1 MVSHVDFICY
11 ISCKSSCKLQF
22 ASGYIIMCGEYLLDV
37 FYSFFLMSVSS
48 YFFHLFFFFFHHWIS
63 IFPLIFTFHLLCF
76 FTVIKFRF
84 YSFDLHI
91 ARFLLLTLFGK
102 LSGKLQVK
110 LQIIPCNSCQV
121 AINVEYLLVVFSVP
135 FFNVFVP
142 FFAPYLFF
150 FFFLSLFSIP
160 LSIFLLHSSTF
171 FPLVRVVN
179 FYASLIWFSYFVISL
194 LIC

>member
-1 MVSHVDFICY
+1 
-11 ISCKSSCKLQF
+11 
-22 ASGYIIMCGEYLLDV
+22 
-37 FYSFFLMSVSS
+37 MS
-48 YFFHLFFFFFHHWIS
+48 
-63 IFPLIFTFHLLCF
+63 
-76 FTVIKFRF
+76 VIKFRF

-142 FFAPYLFF
+142 FFAPCLS
-150 FFFLSLFSIP
+150 FLSF
-160 LSIFLLHSSTF
+160 TF
-171 FPLVRVVN
+171 FYSPFNLPTSQ
-179 FYASLIWFSYFVISL
+179 FYVFFTRALYV
-194 LIC
+194 

>member
-1 MVSHVDFICY
+1 
-11 ISCKSSCKLQF
+11 
-22 ASGYIIMCGEYLLDV
+22 
-37 FYSFFLMSVSS
+37 MS
-48 YFFHLFFFFFHHWIS
+48 
-63 IFPLIFTFHLLCF
+63 
-76 FTVIKFRF
+76 VIKFRF

-142 FFAPYLFF
+142 FFAPCLS
-150 FFFLSLFSIP
+150 FLSF
-160 LSIFLLHSSTF
+160 TF
-171 FPLVRVVN
+171 FYSPFNLPTSQFYVFSLVRYTCSKFLRLAHLV
-179 FYASLIWFSYFVISL
+179 FIFCDFSSYL
-194 LIC
+194 LNCLESCKLNCKFATRVRL